1 MDEMTEKYLSRMLEG
16 AEGGLKQVEAAIEG
30 AEQQME
36 MMQEQKEEMVTAI
49 AELKVLLGL
58 EDEDEDEAPELKL
71 VEEDS
76 E

>member
-30 AEQQME
+30 ADQQRE
-36 MMQEQKEEMVTAI
+36 MMQEQKDEMVTAI
-49 AELKVLLGL
+49 AELKDLLGL
-58 EDEDEDEAPELKL
+58 EEEEDEAPALKL
-71 VEEDS
+71 VEEES

>member
-16 AEGGLKQVEAAIEG
+16 AEGGLKQVEAAVEG

-49 AELKVLLGL
+49 AELKGLLGL
-58 EDEDEDEAPELKL
+58 EDEDEAPELKL

>member
-49 AELKVLLGL
+49 AELKGLLGL
-58 EDEDEDEAPELKL
+58 EDEDEAPELKL

>member
-30 AEQQME
+30 AGQQME

-49 AELKVLLGL
+49 AELKGLLGL
-58 EDEDEDEAPELKL
+58 EDEDEAPELKL